1 MTERETDRQR
11 RREKEMKRV
20 TGRAEDKQIEGRIEK
35 KIETE
40 KVILC
45 CSSFET
51 IVLTEAAG
59 FHVWLLFPLNRK
71 KCKSLRLHIL
81 QKEKN

>member
-1 MTERETDRQR
+1 V
-11 RREKEMKRV
+11 KRV
-20 TGRAEDKQIEGRIEK
+20 TGRARDKQIEGGIEE

-51 IVLTEAAG
+51 IALTKAAG
-59 FHVWLLFPLNRK
+59 LHVWLLFLLNRK